1 MTYLE
6 TRRQR
11 QTRSQRRQN
20 RHESGNTVQNL
31 VIGFLGGLILATALF
46 APLLITI
53 EPATPNGVNVFFG
66 DLGGYHIATTTTGS
80 NQ

>member
-1 MTYLE
+1 MTSSQK
-6 TRRQR
+6 R
-11 QTRSQRRQN
+11 QRRQN
-20 RHESGNTVQNL
+20 RHESGNTVKNL

-53 EPATPNGVNVFFG
+53 EPATPNGVNVMFG

-80 NQ
+80 N